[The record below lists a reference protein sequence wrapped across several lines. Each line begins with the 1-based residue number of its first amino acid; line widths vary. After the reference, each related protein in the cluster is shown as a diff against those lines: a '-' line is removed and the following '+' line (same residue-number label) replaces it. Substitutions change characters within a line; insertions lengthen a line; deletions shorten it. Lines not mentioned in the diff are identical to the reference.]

1 MALRRD
7 VNTIDGNGR
16 PESLILF
23 YISAL
28 GTIDAALGR
37 KQLAI
42 LEAKQAV
49 ETLPIAEDAV
59 LRPLLVFNLATVYA
73 WTNEA
78 DLAFEELAISVR
90 TPPGVSY
97 GQLKCDSGVGSSPY
111 RSALRKVISAT
122 CAAVIVVSC
131 KFFKSFGSVLNL
143 FNLLPNREEPQIRSW
158 PGRAVPTVALSAMKI
173 VPNVTQLTLQALAET
188 NFCPA

>member
-59 LRPLLVFNLATVYA
+59 LRPFWRL
-73 WTNEA
+73 
-78 DLAFEELAISVR
+78 I
-90 TPPGVSY
+90 
-97 GQLKCDSGVGSSPY
+97 
-111 RSALRKVISAT
+111 
-122 CAAVIVVSC
+122 
-131 KFFKSFGSVLNL
+131 
-143 FNLLPNREEPQIRSW
+143 
-158 PGRAVPTVALSAMKI
+158 
-173 VPNVTQLTLQALAET
+173 
-188 NFCPA
+188 

>member
-1 MALRRD
+1 MKNLD
-7 VNTIDGNGR
+7 WKGNETMIIGFTKGCNTIDGNGR

-111 RSALRKVISAT
+111 RSAFEK
-122 CAAVIVVSC
+122 
-131 KFFKSFGSVLNL
+131 
-143 FNLLPNREEPQIRSW
+143 LL
-158 PGRAVPTVALSAMKI
+158 A
-173 VPNVTQLTLQALAET
+173 QLA
-188 NFCPA
+188 PR